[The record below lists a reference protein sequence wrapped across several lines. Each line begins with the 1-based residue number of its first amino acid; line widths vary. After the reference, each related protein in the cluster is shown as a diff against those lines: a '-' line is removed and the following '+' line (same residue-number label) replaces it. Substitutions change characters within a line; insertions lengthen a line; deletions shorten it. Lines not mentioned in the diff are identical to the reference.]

1 MSNAAGTAHPN
12 PEELGAPDLKAAGLQ
27 LWIHGRQFPDSP
39 DYYDGNWLRVTA
51 HTGATGASVWASG
64 AILMVPDLV
73 RWADQCDA
81 LAKGESQDAQLAPME
96 PELKVRIRQVDHLG
110 HLTMQVLIT
119 PDNLTQEHS
128 FEFEIDQSYLAGIAS
143 QCRSIADAYPVRGE
157 APKDGA

>member
-51 HTGATGASVWASG
+51 HTGAAGASVWASG

-81 LAKGESQDAQLAPME
+81 LAKGEGQDAQLAPME
-96 PELKVRIRQVDHLG
+96 PELKVRIRQVDRLG

-128 FEFEIDQSYLAGIAS
+128 FEFEIDQSYLAGIAA

-157 APKDGA
+157 APRDGA